1 MYKEDR
7 FFFVH
12 WAKFF
17 KYWFFSLETK
27 NSKTFTLSFFI
38 WFQKGFDYRT
48 LNLLIAIENQSADIA
63 GGVHVGRDEE
73 DEGAGDQVSLLG

>member
-7 FFFVH
+7 FFLFILQS
-12 WAKFF
+12 FSNIEQ
-17 KYWFFSLETK
+17 FFSRQKFK
-27 NSKTFTLSFFI
+27 NFYSFFFI

>member
-1 MYKEDR
+1 MRIKKQT
-7 FFFVH
+7 FQILI
-12 WAKFF
+12 
-17 KYWFFSLETK
+17 FSLI
-27 NSKTFTLSFFI
+27 SFNFNFSFL

-73 DEGAGDQVSLLG
+73 DEGAGDQVSLSG

>member
-1 MYKEDR
+1 MYKVDR
-7 FFFVH
+7 FFCTLSKVFQILI
-12 WAKFF
+12 
-17 KYWFFSLETK
+17 FFSRDKKFK
-27 NSKTFTLSFFI
+27 NFYYFFFI

>member
-1 MYKEDR
+1 MYKEGR
-7 FFFVH
+7 FFFVY
-12 WAKFF
+12 WAQFF
-17 KYWFFSLETK
+17 KYWIFLSRQKF
-27 NSKTFTLSFFI
+27 KTFYSFFFI

-73 DEGAGDQVSLLG
+73 DEGAGDQVSLSG

>member
-7 FFFVH
+7 FFLSIQQSFSNIE
-12 WAKFF
+12 
-17 KYWFFSLETK
+17 FFSRDK
-27 NSKTFTLSFFI
+27 NFKNFYSFFFI

>member
-1 MYKEDR
+1 MN
-7 FFFVH
+7 
-12 WAKFF
+12 
-17 KYWFFSLETK
+17 FSLQTK
-27 NSKTFTLSFFI
+27 NSILSFFI